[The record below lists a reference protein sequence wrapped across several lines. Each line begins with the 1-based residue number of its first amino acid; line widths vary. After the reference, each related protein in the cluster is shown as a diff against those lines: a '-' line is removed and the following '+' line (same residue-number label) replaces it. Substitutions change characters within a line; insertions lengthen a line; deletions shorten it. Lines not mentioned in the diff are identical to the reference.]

1 MLTSDVT
8 KKLKKCNSELMLVT
22 FKDSTVAIDA
32 ITQMREITSD
42 KVVRIGGM
50 SASTLDTS
58 IVADSEI
65 ITYVIVA
72 VIVFLIVLIAS

>member
-1 MLTSDVT
+1 
-8 KKLKKCNSELMLVT
+8 
-22 FKDSTVAIDA
+22 
-32 ITQMREITSD
+32 MREITSD

-72 VIVFLIVLIAS
+72 VIFSFNCFNGIIR

>member
-1 MLTSDVT
+1 
-8 KKLKKCNSELMLVT
+8 MLVT
-22 FKDSTVAIDA
+22 FKDSTIAIDA
-32 ITQMREITSD
+32 ITQMREITSEE
-42 KVVRIGGM
+42 VVKIGGM

-72 VIVFLIVLIAS
+72 VILVLIVLTLVFACSYL

>member
-1 MLTSDVT
+1 
-8 KKLKKCNSELMLVT
+8 
-22 FKDSTVAIDA
+22 
-32 ITQMREITSD
+32 
-42 KVVRIGGM
+42 M

-72 VIVFLIVLIAS
+72 VILVLIVLMASLDSYVDSISIIRKHRTSNSL

>member
-1 MLTSDVT
+1 
-8 KKLKKCNSELMLVT
+8 MLVT

-72 VIVFLIVLIAS
+72 VIFIMNL